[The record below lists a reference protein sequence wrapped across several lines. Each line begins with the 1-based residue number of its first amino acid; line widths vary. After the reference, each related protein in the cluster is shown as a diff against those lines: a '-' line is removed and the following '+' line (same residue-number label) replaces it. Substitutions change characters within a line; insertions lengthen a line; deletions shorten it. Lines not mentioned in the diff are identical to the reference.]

1 MYKTFIDAREWS
13 YEMLHIFANALLI
26 AARFDP
32 PQAPQRPRPQDEA
45 APTRRWLRIAGLRF

>member
-1 MYKTFIDAREWS
+1 
-13 YEMLHIFANALLI
+13 MLHIFANALLI

-32 PQAPQRPRPQDEA
+32 PQPMPRLRPQPQDEA